1 LTAGIARGLAG
12 GARKTKTHDLPHDR
26 LPGVKTSGGCYK
38 NLLFVNKKKQKNF
51 VNWSAPAVIGALQ
64 VAKVFC
70 FFFSKK
76 MLLPFLMGAIIPNG

>member
-1 LTAGIARGLAG
+1 VQEESSFCEQ
-12 GARKTKTHDLPHDR
+12 KE
-26 LPGVKTSGGCYK
+26 
-38 NLLFVNKKKQKNF
+38 QKNF
-51 VNWSAPAVIGALQ
+51 VTWGSPVLAGALQ